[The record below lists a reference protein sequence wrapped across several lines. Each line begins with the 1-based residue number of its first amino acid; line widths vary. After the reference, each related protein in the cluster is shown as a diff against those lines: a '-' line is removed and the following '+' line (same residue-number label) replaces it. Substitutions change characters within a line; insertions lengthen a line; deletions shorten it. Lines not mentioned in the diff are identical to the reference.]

1 MSVFCTVKIT
11 LNVIMHRGCKGLIW
25 IQNEWYTYRG
35 GDYLFFFFFVITVS
49 SFVYL
54 MLIRCE
60 YVSFYHH
67 AWKREIVDKSSHV
80 FLLFYCLQ

>member
-35 GDYLFFFFFVITVS
+35 GDYLFFFFFCNY
-49 SFVYL
+49 SF
-54 MLIRCE
+54 LIC
-60 YVSFYHH
+60 VFN
-67 AWKREIVDKSSHV
+67 VDQMRVCFILPS
-80 FLLFYCLQ
+80 CMEEGDC